1 MASAMQHTR
10 MRKIRDLV
18 PISGTAL
25 ALWVWSNRD
34 DVVEW
39 AAFGVRS
46 AQKLAAGETDDIKIE
61 GRLRGSLLGDKR
73 TRHAA
78 GLSLKVHDGVAIFTG
93 IVSPEVHDVA
103 LLLAHKTDGVRGV
116 DDRLEEIRRRGPEL
130 GPA

>member
-1 MASAMQHTR
+1 
-10 MRKIRDLV
+10 MRKIRDLL

-46 AQKLAAGETDDIKIE
+46 AQKLATGETDDIKIE
-61 GRLRGSLLGDKR
+61 GRLRASLLGDKR

-78 GLSLKVHDGVAIFTG
+78 GLSLKVHDGIAIVSG
-93 IVSPEVHDVA
+93 IVSPEVRDVT
-103 LLLAHKTDGVRGV
+103 LAIANRTDGVRGV
-116 DDRLEEIRRRGPEL
+116 DDRLEETRRRGPEL

>member
-1 MASAMQHTR
+1 

-34 DVVEW
+34 DVIEW

-46 AQKLAAGETDDIKIE
+46 AQKLAAGETDDIKVE
-61 GRLRGSLLGDKR
+61 GRLRASLLGDKR

-78 GLSLKVHDGVAIFTG
+78 GLSLKVHDGIAIVSG
-93 IVSPEVHDVA
+93 IVSPEVRDVT
-103 LLLAHKTDGVRGV
+103 LAIANRTDGVRGV
-116 DDRLEEIRRRGPEL
+116 DDRLEETRRRGPEL

>member
-1 MASAMQHTR
+1 

-46 AQKLAAGETDDIKIE
+46 AQKLAAGETDDIKVE
-61 GRLRGSLLGDKR
+61 GRLRASLLGDKR

-78 GLSLKVHDGVAIFTG
+78 GLSLKVHEGVATFSG
-93 IVSPEVHDVA
+93 IVSPEVRDVA
-103 LLLAHKTDGVRGV
+103 LAIANRTDGIRGV
-116 DDRLEEIRRRGPEL
+116 DDKLEETRRRGPEL